1 MVSPLLLS
9 LKKQKSSLVSSV
21 KIKSPAKINLYL
33 NILGK
38 YGSGFHRIESI
49 FERISLCDVIT
60 ITLRKEKGVAIKC
73 SDKSLEN
80 SNNLC
85 VKAALLML
93 KKSKKKIGC
102 NITLKKQIPVGAGLG
117 GGSSN
122 AASTLIG
129 LNELLGLKLNKNQ
142 LAKMGKKLGSDV
154 NFFLNETPYALV
166 GGRGEKVTPF
176 KAKSLK
182 HLVIWPGVFLSTAKV
197 YGATRAKLTK
207 NSSNA
212 NILTYAVKRG
222 DLELIKSLGFNVLAK
237 SALSQSKKLEQTK
250 SLLSKHGIDARVT
263 GSGSAL
269 FTFGDN
275 HRAGRIKKLLPK
287 NCTLFEVSTL

>member
-9 LKKQKSSLVSSV
+9 LKKQKNLTSSSV

-33 NILGK
+33 NILEK
-38 YGSGFHRIESI
+38 YSSSFHKIESI
-49 FERISLCDVIT
+49 FERVSLHDVIT
-60 ITLRKEKGVAIKC
+60 ITLCKDKGVTIRC
-73 SDKSLEN
+73 DDKSLETVD
-80 SNNLC
+80 NLC
-85 VKAALLML
+85 VKAALLIL

-102 NITLKKQIPVGAGLG
+102 HIDLKKKIPVGAGLG

-129 LNELLGLKLNKNQ
+129 LNLLLGLKLTHDELCK
-142 LAKMGKKLGSDV
+142 LGKRLGSDV
-154 NFFLNETPYALV
+154 NFFLSETPYALV

-182 HLVIWPGVFLSTAKV
+182 HLIIWPGVFLSTAKV
-197 YGATRAKLTK
+197 YKARRGKLTK
-207 NSSNA
+207 NLSNA
-212 NILTYAVKRG
+212 NILAYALKKG
-222 DLELIKSLGFNVLAK
+222 DKDLVKSLSFNALEK
-237 SALSQSKKLEQTK
+237 SALSQSKKLQQVK
-250 SLLSKHGIDARVT
+250 SFLIKHGIDARVT

-287 NCTLFEVSTL
+287 NCRQFEVTTL

>member
-9 LKKQKSSLVSSV
+9 LKKQKNLTSSSV

-38 YGSGFHRIESI
+38 YSSGFHKIESI

-60 ITLRKEKGVAIKC
+60 ISLCKDNGVTISC
-73 SDKSLEN
+73 NDKSLEN
-80 SNNLC
+80 VNNLC
-85 VKAALLML
+85 VKSAQLIL

-102 NITLKKQIPVGAGLG
+102 HIDLKKQIPVGAGLG

-122 AASTLIG
+122 AASVLIG
-129 LNELLGLKLNKNQ
+129 LNHLLGLKLKKEE
-142 LAKMGKKLGSDV
+142 LCKLGKKLGSDV
-154 NFFLNETPYALV
+154 NFFLGETPYALV
-166 GGRGEKVTPF
+166 TGRGEKVTPF

-182 HLVIWPGVFLSTAKV
+182 HLIIWPGVFLSTAKV
-197 YGATRAKLTK
+197 YRSTRAKLTK
-207 NSSNA
+207 NLSNA
-212 NILTYAVKRG
+212 NILAYALKKG
-222 DLELIKSLGFNVLAK
+222 DLELIKPLSFNVLEK
-237 SALSQSKKLEQTK
+237 SALSQSKKLKQIK
-250 SLLSKHGIDARVT
+250 SLLFKHGIDARVT

-287 NCTLFEVSTL
+287 NCTLFKVNTL

>member
-9 LKKQKSSLVSSV
+9 LKKQKNLHASSV
-21 KIKSPAKINLYL
+21 KIESPAKINLYL

-38 YGSGFHRIESI
+38 YSSGFHRIESI

-60 ITLRKEKGVAIKC
+60 ITLCKDQGVTIKC
-73 SDKSLEN
+73 NDRSLEAVD
-80 SNNLC
+80 NLC
-85 VKAALLML
+85 VKAALLIL
-93 KKSKKKIGC
+93 KKSKRRIGC
-102 NITLKKQIPVGAGLG
+102 HIDLNKKIPVGAGLG

-129 LNELLGLKLNKNQ
+129 LNLLLGLKLKKEE
-142 LAKMGKKLGSDV
+142 LYKMGKKLGSDV
-154 NFFLNETPYALV
+154 NFFLTETSYALV
-166 GGRGEKVTPF
+166 GGRGEKVAPF

-197 YGATRAKLTK
+197 YKAARAKLTK
-207 NSSNA
+207 NLSNA
-212 NILTYAVKRG
+212 NILAYALKKG
-222 DLELIKSLGFNVLAK
+222 DQRLAKSLNFNVLAK
-237 SALSQSKKLEQTK
+237 SALSQSKKLQRIK
-250 SLLSKHGIDARVT
+250 SFLSKHDIDARVT

-275 HRAGRIKKLLPK
+275 HRAGRIKKLLPR
-287 NCTLFEVSTL
+287 NCTLFKVNTL